1 MKINLN
7 DTVKIRL
14 TNAGRKFL
22 LDQHTAWC
30 MTLSPT
36 TRENQLA
43 FNPLPKEDDDGYSKW
58 QMQCLFSTFGSNISM
73 CLPLLFDTNIIYE
86 DGQW

>member
-14 TNAGRKFL
+14 TNEGRIFL
-22 LDQHTAWC
+22 LNEHIAWC
-30 MTLSPT
+30 KTLSST
-36 TRENQLA
+36 SSEAHLA
-43 FNPLPKEDDDGYSKW
+43 YNPLPDEDDNGYSKW
-58 QMQCLFSTFGSNISM
+58 QLHCLFSTFGSNISM